1 MAMTIEWTAALA
13 TGVVEIDKQ
22 HQELFR
28 RINELLDAC
37 HKGKGPEAV
46 GEVLAYLD
54 NYARLHFAT
63 EENYMVK
70 YGFADYQTHREQHR
84 EFMTNVAEVRR
95 RFTEEGPGVH
105 IVVITN
111 RVIAGWLNTHIR
123 RSDKALGAYIKA
135 YQEAH

>member
-1 MAMTIEWTAALA
+1 MAIEWTAALA
-13 TGVVEIDKQ
+13 TGVEELDIQ
-22 HQELFR
+22 HKELFK

-46 GEVLAYLD
+46 SEVLAYLD
-54 NYARLHFAT
+54 NYARLHFRT

-70 YGFADYQTHREQHR
+70 YNYSDYQNHRGQHR
-84 EFMTNVAEVRR
+84 EFMANIAEVRR
-95 RFTEEGPGVH
+95 RCSEEGPGVH

-111 RVIAGWLNTHIR
+111 RVIAGWLNSHIR

-135 YQEAH
+135 YKEAL